1 MDKVRNHMC
10 DAGYQNKE
18 RFILIQCFNDV
29 TAINYI
35 AENHIVKTL
44 DPFSPLITL
53 ASDVKHVEFYFVH
66 TELGLKNTRG
76 TAIIILFRRPD
87 GKTWTSI
94 MKSLNV
100 LNLPT
105 YLCQLLFNC
114 HFVFRSQC
122 AEFFFRLFLHG
133 GKFESFK
140 GKKLSSWMFKYFN
153 QVS

>member
-10 DAGYQNKE
+10 DAGYQNNE

-44 DPFSPLITL
+44 DPFMPLIML
-53 ASDVKHVEFYFVH
+53 AFDIKHMEFYFVH

-94 MKSLNV
+94 MKS
-100 LNLPT
+100 
-105 YLCQLLFNC
+105 
-114 HFVFRSQC
+114 S
-122 AEFFFRLFLHG
+122 
-133 GKFESFK
+133 
-140 GKKLSSWMFKYFN
+140 
-153 QVS
+153 